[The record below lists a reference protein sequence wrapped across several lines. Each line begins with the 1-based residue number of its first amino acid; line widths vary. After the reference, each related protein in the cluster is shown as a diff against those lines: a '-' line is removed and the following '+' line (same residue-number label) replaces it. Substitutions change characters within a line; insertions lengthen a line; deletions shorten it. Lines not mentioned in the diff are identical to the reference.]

1 MENSTH
7 LGNHRR
13 RQLVRIPNQEQ
24 LSHAMLQRY
33 ETVKFCGLGGLRN
46 QHAASLRLGS
56 TLVHGHDHIM
66 YHHYILLG

>member
-1 MENSTH
+1 MEDSTH

-24 LSHAMLQRY
+24 LSHAILQRY

-46 QHAASLRLGS
+46 QHAASLRL
-56 TLVHGHDHIM
+56 
-66 YHHYILLG
+66 